1 MDHIAKPLRAHYNP
15 FLRGTRASRPR
26 MLDMRVRDGT
36 DPSDR
41 HRDAIRRSL
50 WPARRPGAVRPTHG
64 GLTLTAIEPRLGMD
78 RS

>member
-15 FLRGTRASRPR
+15 FRRGTRVSRPL

-50 WPARRPGAVRPTHG
+50 RPGKAARSGAPDPWRAHV
-64 GLTLTAIEPRLGMD
+64 TAIGPRLGMD